1 MVLNGTSLSVCLSVC
16 LSLCVCVYV
25 SEDGSAA
32 VQKGCWMDGFFL
44 DGGWE
49 EGIKE

>member
-16 LSLCVCVYV
+16 LCVYV
-25 SEDGSAA
+25 PEDGSAA